1 MAGLATDAAGLADRL
16 LDLGSTSYAPWLD
29 RKPYLDVIEGRA
41 LPELRDEAWRHTNVA
56 RWYEAVL
63 HGGEDAATANRID
76 HPEDVEVVDFADA
89 RAHELVELRGE
100 ETFPLAGYPIAALNA
115 LRLGAGAAVRVPA
128 GVTASGPVRIGDLPA
143 ACQRIL
149 VIVEADASLE
159 LIEEPAVSAPY
170 IHRLVEAVV
179 QPGGRLSHRRR
190 QGASTGREC
199 NLVAVRIDA
208 GARYELAQTSLGADL
223 RRNDILAT
231 LAGDGAE
238 VEMRGAWRLDE
249 SRHLDNQVAVRHRA
263 PGGTSRQ
270 TYRGVADGR
279 SRAVLNGRI
288 EIAPG
293 AQHSDAT
300 LSTKN
305 LLASETA
312 EVYAK
317 PELEI
322 YANDV
327 KCSHGATI
335 GAIDED
341 AVHYFRSRG
350 IGERTARSLFVRGF
364 LLDAID
370 DAEAARRL
378 GVIQ

>member
-1 MAGLATDAAGLADRL
+1 MAGLTADSESFADRL
-16 LDLGSTSYAPWLD
+16 LDLGSTGYASWLD
-29 RKPYLDVIEGRA
+29 REPHRKLVEERRLPKLRA
-41 LPELRDEAWRHTNVA
+41 EAWRHTNVT

-63 HGGEDAATANRID
+63 SGPGTPAKRTRLSVPAG
-76 HPEDVEVVDFADA
+76 VEAVDFESGRA
-89 RAHELVELRGE
+89 RELAEQRGQ
-100 ETFPLAGYPIAALNA
+100 ETFSLAAHPLAALNA
-115 LRLGAGAAVRVPA
+115 LLLGAGAAIRVPA
-128 GVTASGPVRIGDLPA
+128 GIRATGPVRIGDLPA
-143 ACQRIL
+143 AYQRVL
-149 VIVEADASLE
+149 VIVETDARVE
-159 LIEEPAVSAPY
+159 LIEEPSTFT
-170 IHRLVEAVV
+170 HRLLEVVV
-179 QPGGRLSHRRR
+179 QPGGRLSHRRL
-190 QGASTGREC
+190 QAAASAREC
-199 NLVAVRIDA
+199 SLVAVRTAADA
-208 GARYELAQTSLGADL
+208 SYELVQTSLGADL

-231 LAGDGAE
+231 LAGDGAM
-238 VEMRGAWRLDE
+238 VTIRGAWRLDE
-249 SRHLDNQVAVRHRA
+249 SRHLDNQVAVHHAA

-305 LLASETA
+305 LLASNTA

-317 PELEI
+317 PELLI

-335 GAIDED
+335 GAIDDD

-350 IGERTARSLFVRGF
+350 IDEHRARSLFVRGF
-364 LLDAID
+364 LREAID
-370 DAEAARRL
+370 DVEAAQRL